1 MTVQEASHVLIEWFK
16 DNDYFDLE
24 SNYTNV
30 VRGKNLHKDA
40 KLVRSSLLAALEN
53 IEEAGIVKS
62 AVPAT
67 NYQKIW
73 ILQRKLCDLDQT
85 VELSG
90 NICRGIYDFLNE
102 CAKNL
107 DMECSTD
114 PLNIS
119 QADIESL
126 LWALNILKEA
136 QKND

>member
-1 MTVQEASHVLIEWFK
+1 MTVQEASCILIEWFK

-24 SNYTNV
+24 YDYNNV
-30 VRGKNLHKDA
+30 IRGKNLHKDA

-53 IEEAGIVKS
+53 IEKAGIVKS
-62 AVPAT
+62 TVPAT

-73 ILQRKLCDLDQT
+73 VLQKKLCDLDQT

-90 NICRGIYDFLNE
+90 NICRGIYDFLSE

-107 DMECSTD
+107 DMECTTD

-119 QADIESL
+119 QSDIESL
-126 LWALNILKEA
+126 LWALNMLKEDE
-136 QKND
+136 KK